1 MKKKNTIFT
10 VAEVL
15 SEPLANAEYFYA
27 TVKMQN
33 NGYWLVEVQDECR
46 SISWEV
52 EIDLNQ
58 GIINAWKPSYQQTMP
73 FVEALDKYFWPAV
86 PRWSRIV
93 RKLNKK
99 K

>member
-33 NGYWLVEVQDECR
+33 NGY
-46 SISWEV
+46 
-52 EIDLNQ
+52 
-58 GIINAWKPSYQQTMP
+58 
-73 FVEALDKYFWPAV
+73 
-86 PRWSRIV
+86 
-93 RKLNKK
+93 
-99 K
+99 